1 MSDLART
8 IKLIMYYISKKQ
20 NLEIK
25 DNTSIN
31 SENCLILTIKKD
43 LFFRNHLSKSLEQV
57 YSNDKLTDL
66 YNSYCKNNF
75 TKNNVFLYK

>member
-31 SENCLILTIKKD
+31 SENCLILTIKKKIYF
-43 LFFRNHLSKSLEQV
+43 LETTLVNH
-57 YSNDKLTDL
+57 
-66 YNSYCKNNF
+66 
-75 TKNNVFLYK
+75 